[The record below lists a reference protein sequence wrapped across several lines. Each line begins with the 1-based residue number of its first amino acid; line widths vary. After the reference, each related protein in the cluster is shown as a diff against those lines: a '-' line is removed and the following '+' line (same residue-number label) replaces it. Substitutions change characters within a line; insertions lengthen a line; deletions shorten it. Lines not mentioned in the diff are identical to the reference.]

1 MATETRTR
9 LDIPIEGMDCA
20 SCAGR
25 IEKSLNNLEG
35 VEASVNFALKQ
46 ATVEYDVAR
55 TQTSELTT
63 AIKKV
68 GFTPRL
74 SEAGLDER
82 GDAHDHA
89 AHINADADALRT
101 RVIGS
106 ALLTIPVLAF
116 SMIPGLQ
123 FDYWQWISLALT
135 LVVVLWGGWP
145 IHRST
150 WVNLRHGAMT
160 MDTLVS
166 IGTLAALT
174 WSIYNLVFGGA
185 GEIGMNMSFEF
196 LPGRDED
203 GMHIYLEEAA
213 VITTLIMLGRYF
225 EARAT
230 ARAGLAIA
238 SLMRLGAKDAA
249 LLKADGSERRVP
261 VSEINPGDRFVVRP
275 GEKVA
280 TDGTVIEGASAVD
293 ASMIT
298 GESVPVEVH
307 PGDEVVGATINAG
320 GRLVVEAA
328 RVGEDTV
335 LAQIARLVNDAQ
347 SGKSKTQRLADRIS
361 AVFIPTVLV
370 IALGTLAFWLAYGD
384 STTFAISAA
393 VSVLIIACPCA
404 LGLATPTALMAGT
417 GRGAQLGILIKGPQV
432 LEHVRDIKAI
442 ALDKTGTLT
451 SGQMTVEQFAF
462 AAGSAEPRA
471 LGLLAAAEDGS
482 EHPIGRAVAEAART
496 QGAHALVAQ
505 SFMNHAGLGVEA
517 MIDGT
522 HVLVGRP
529 QLLADRGFDSTPELD
544 QALESAAA
552 RGNTAVAAGW
562 DGAVRAVAILS
573 DAPKENA
580 ARTVTELKARG
591 VEPVLLTGD
600 NEATAAHIAGDLGIE
615 RYIAG
620 VLPGDKSAEVA
631 RLQQTG
637 VQVAMVGD
645 GVNDAPALAQAD
657 LGISIGGGTDVAIE
671 ASDLTLVSGDPL
683 AIIDALRL
691 STDTMN
697 TIRQNLAW
705 AFAYNVAA
713 IPVAAAGLLNPMIAG
728 AAMALSDICVV
739 MNALRLRRF
748 KPLER

>member
-1 MATETRTR
+1 MNNETKTR
-9 LDIPIEGMDCA
+9 LDIPVDGMTCA

-25 IEKSLNNLEG
+25 VEKSLNELDG
-35 VEASVNFALKQ
+35 VDATVNFALKQ
-46 ATVEYDVAR
+46 ATVEYDSAH
-55 TQTSELTT
+55 TGTDELTG
-63 AIKKV
+63 AIEKV
-68 GFTPRL
+68 GYTPRL
-74 SEAGLDER
+74 HSD
-82 GDAHDHA
+82 DHA
-89 AHINADADALRT
+89 AHDHSAHLNADADELRT
-101 RVIGS
+101 RVVVSTI
-106 ALLTIPVLAF
+106 LTIPVLAF
-116 SMIPGLQ
+116 SMIGALQ
-123 FDYWQWISLALT
+123 FDYWQWVSLALT
-135 LVVVLWGGWP
+135 LVVVFWGGWP
-145 IHRST
+145 IHRAT
-150 WVNLRHGAMT
+150 WINLRHGALT

-166 IGTLAALT
+166 IGTLAALA

-185 GEIGMNMSFEF
+185 GEIGVNMSFEF
-196 LPGRDED
+196 LPGRED
-203 GMHIYLEEAA
+203 SSMHIYLEEAA

-230 ARAGLAIA
+230 AKAGLAIA

-249 LLKADGSERRVP
+249 LIDADGNERRVP
-261 VSEINPGDRFVVRP
+261 VSEITPGNRFVVRP
-275 GEKVA
+275 GEKIA
-280 TDGTVIEGASAVD
+280 TDGTVVEGASAVD

-298 GESVPVEVH
+298 GESLPVEVH
-307 PGDEVVGATINAG
+307 PGDEVVGATINVG
-320 GRLVVEAA
+320 GRIVVEAA

-347 SGKSKTQRLADRIS
+347 SGKSNTQRLADRIS
-361 AVFIPTVLV
+361 SVFIPAVLL
-370 IALGTLAFWLAYGD
+370 IALATLAFWLSMGD

-432 LEHVRDIKAI
+432 LEHVRDIKSI

-451 SGQMTVEQFAF
+451 SGRMTVERFAF
-462 AAGSAEPRA
+462 ADESERPRA

-482 EHPIGRAVAEAART
+482 EHPIGRAIAESARKQGAEA
-496 QGAHALVAQ
+496 LKAQ
-505 SFMNHAGLGVEA
+505 SFMSHAGLGVEA

-529 QLLADRGFDSTPELD
+529 TLLAERAFASTPELD
-544 QALESAAA
+544 EAFEAAAA
-552 RGNTAVAAGW
+552 RGDTVVAAGW
-562 DGAVRAVAILS
+562 DGAVRAIAILS
-573 DAPKENA
+573 DAPKANA
-580 ARTVTELKARG
+580 ARTVTELKSRG

-600 NEATAAHIAGDLGIE
+600 NEATAANVAKDLGIG

-631 RLQQTG
+631 RLQSSG
-637 VQVAMVGD
+637 LQVAMVGD

-657 LGISIGGGTDVAIE
+657 LGISIGSGTDVAIE

-683 AIIDALRL
+683 AIVDALRL
-691 STDTMN
+691 STGTMN

-739 MNALRLRRF
+739 GNALRLRRF
-748 KPLER
+748 KPLPR

>member
-1 MATETRTR
+1 V
-9 LDIPIEGMDCA
+9 D
-20 SCAGR
+20 
-25 IEKSLNNLEG
+25 
-35 VEASVNFALKQ
+35 ASVNFALKQ
-46 ATVEYDVAR
+46 ATVEYDGS
-55 TQTSELTT
+55 QTPTSDLTS

-74 SEAGLDER
+74 RDQD
-82 GDAHDHA
+82 DAAHGAVHDHT

-106 ALLTIPVLAF
+106 ALLTIPVLAM
-116 SMIPGLQ
+116 SMIPALQ

-135 LVVVLWGGWP
+135 LVVVFWGGWP

-150 WVNLRHGAMT
+150 WINLRHGAMT

-166 IGTLAALT
+166 VGTLTALS

-185 GEIGMNMSFEF
+185 GAIGVEMSFEF
-196 LPGRDED
+196 LPDRSESS
-203 GMHIYLEEAA
+203 MHIYLEEAA

-230 ARAGLAIA
+230 ARAGMAIA

-249 LLKADGSERRVP
+249 LIDADGNERRVA
-261 VSEINPGDRFVVRP
+261 VTELAPGDRFVVRP
-275 GEKVA
+275 GEKIA
-280 TDGTVIEGASAVD
+280 TDGQVVEGTSAVD

-298 GESVPVEVH
+298 GESLPVEVG
-307 PGDEVVGATINAG
+307 PGDDVVGATINAG

-347 SGKSKTQRLADRIS
+347 SGKSNTQRLADRIS
-361 AVFIPTVLV
+361 AVFIPAVFA
-370 IALGTLAFWLAYGD
+370 IALATLAFWLITGD

-417 GRGAQLGILIKGPQV
+417 GRGAQLGLLIKGPQV
-432 LEHVRDIKAI
+432 LENVRKIETI

-451 SGQMTVEQFAF
+451 SGQMTVESFVVAPGE
-462 AAGSAEPRA
+462 AREHA

-482 EHPIGRAVAEAART
+482 EHPIGRAIAVAARES
-496 QGAHALVAQ
+496 GANALTAQ
-505 SFMNHAGLGVEA
+505 AFMSHAGIGVEA
-517 MIDGT
+517 MVDGT
-522 HVLVGRP
+522 LVAIGRP
-529 QLLADRGFDSTPELD
+529 DLLSEQRLD
-544 QALESAAA
+544 ASLEAAISAAGSS
-552 RGNTAVAAGW
+552 GNTAVAASW
-562 DGAVRAVAILS
+562 DGEIRAVAILS
-573 DAPKENA
+573 DAPKPNA
-580 ARTVTELKARG
+580 ARAVKELKARG
-591 VEPVLLTGD
+591 VEPVLITGD
-600 NEATAAHIAGDLGIE
+600 SEETAAQIAADLGIE
-615 RYIAG
+615 RHIAG
-620 VLPGDKSAEVA
+620 VLPEGKAKEIQ
-631 RLQQTG
+631 RLQTSG
-637 VQVAMVGD
+637 RQVAMVGD

-683 AIIDALRL
+683 AIVDALRL
-691 STDTMN
+691 SNDTLH
-697 TIRQNLAW
+697 TIRQNLGW
-705 AFAYNVAA
+705 AFVYNVAA
-713 IPVAAAGLLNPMIAG
+713 IPIAAAGLLNPMIAG

-739 MNALRLRRF
+739 LNALRLRRF

>member
-1 MATETRTR
+1 V
-9 LDIPIEGMDCA
+9 DGMTCA

-25 IEKSLNNLEG
+25 VEKSLNGLEG
-35 VEASVNFALKQ
+35 VEASVNFAMKQ
-46 ATVEYDVAR
+46 ATVEYDAAR
-55 TQTSELTT
+55 TETVQLTD

-68 GFTPRL
+68 GYSPRL
-74 SEAGLDER
+74 ASEEQVGHA
-82 GDAHDHA
+82 AHDHS
-89 AHINADADALRT
+89 AHINADAAALRT

-116 SMIPGLQ
+116 SMIGALQ

-135 LVVVLWGGWP
+135 LVVVFWGGWP
-145 IHRST
+145 IHRAT
-150 WVNLRHGAMT
+150 WVNLRHRALT

-166 IGTLAALT
+166 VGTLTALS

-185 GEIGMNMSFEF
+185 GEIGVEMSFQF
-196 LPGRDED
+196 LPGRDESA
-203 GMHIYLEEAA
+203 MHIYLEEAA

-230 ARAGLAIA
+230 ARAGMAIA

-249 LLKADGSERRVP
+249 VIDADGTERRVP
-261 VSEINPGDRFVVRP
+261 VSQLVAGDRFVVRP
-275 GEKVA
+275 GEKIA
-280 TDGTVIEGASAVD
+280 TDGQIIEGSSAVD

-298 GESVPVEVH
+298 GESVPVEVG
-307 PGDEVVGATINAG
+307 PGDDVVGATINSG

-347 SGKSKTQRLADRIS
+347 SGKSNTQRLADRIS
-361 AVFIPTVLV
+361 AVFIPVV
-370 IALGTLAFWLAYGD
+370 FAVAVATLSFWLIAGD

-417 GRGAQLGILIKGPQV
+417 GRGAQLGLLIKGPQV
-432 LEHVRDIKAI
+432 LENVRKIETI

-451 SGQMTVEQFAF
+451 TGEMTVERFVVAS
-462 AAGSAEPRA
+462 GEPRDRA

-482 EHPIGRAVAEAART
+482 EHPIGRAVAKAARSE
-496 QGAHALVAQ
+496 GASALVAQ
-505 SFMNHAGLGVEA
+505 GFMSHAGLGVEA
-517 MIDGT
+517 MVDGA
-522 HVLVGRP
+522 HVVVGRP
-529 QLLADRGFDSTPELD
+529 QMLADAKLAADRELTTAID
-544 QALESAAA
+544 QAGAS
-552 RGNTAVAAGW
+552 GNTAIAGGW
-562 DGAVRAVAILS
+562 NGAVRAVAILS
-573 DAPKENA
+573 DAPKKNA
-580 ARTVTELKARG
+580 ARAVDELKARG
-591 VEPVLLTGD
+591 VEPVLITGD
-600 NEATAAHIAGDLGIE
+600 NEQTAAHVARALGIE
-615 RYIAG
+615 RHIAG
-620 VLPGDKSAEVA
+620 VLPGEKAAEIT
-631 RLQQTG
+631 RLQDG
-637 VQVAMVGD
+637 GRQVAMVGD

-683 AIIDALRL
+683 AIVDALRL
-691 STDTMN
+691 SDDTLH
-697 TIRQNLAW
+697 TIRQNLGW
-705 AFAYNVAA
+705 AFVYNVAA
-713 IPVAAAGLLNPMIAG
+713 IPIAAAGLLNPMIAG

-748 KPLER
+748 KPLAR

>member
-1 MATETRTR
+1 MT
-9 LDIPIEGMDCA
+9 CA

-25 IEKSLNNLEG
+25 VEKSLNDLEG
-35 VEASVNFALKQ
+35 VDASVNFALKQ
-46 ATVEYDVAR
+46 ATVEYDAA
-55 TQTSELTT
+55 QTETTELTA
-63 AIKKV
+63 AIEKT
-68 GFTPRL
+68 GYTPRL
-74 SEAGLDER
+74 PDAGHEIHDP
-82 GDAHDHA
+82 HDHS
-89 AHINADADALRT
+89 AHINADADALRA

-106 ALLTIPVLAF
+106 AILTIPVLAF

-135 LVVVLWGGWP
+135 LVVVFWGGWP
-145 IHRST
+145 IHRAT
-150 WVNLRHGAMT
+150 WVNLRHGALT

-185 GEIGMNMSFEF
+185 GMIGMTMTFEF
-196 LPGRDED
+196 LPGRDE
-203 GMHIYLEEAA
+203 GGTHIYLEEAA
-213 VITTLIMLGRYF
+213 VITTLIMLGRFF

-230 ARAGLAIA
+230 AKAGLAIA

-249 LLKADGSERRVP
+249 ILDAGGSERRVP
-261 VSEINPGDRFVVRP
+261 VSEVAPGDRFVVRP
-275 GEKVA
+275 GEKIA

-347 SGKSKTQRLADRIS
+347 SGKSNTQRLADRIS

-370 IALGTLAFWLAYGD
+370 IALGTLSFWLLVGD
-384 STTFAISAA
+384 STTFAVSAA

-432 LEHVRDIKAI
+432 LEHVRDIKSI

-451 SGQMTVEQFAF
+451 SGQMTVEHFTFAEE
-462 AAGSAEPRA
+462 SEKSRA

-482 EHPIGRAVAEAART
+482 EHPIGRAIASSARE
-496 QGAHALVAQ
+496 QGGDALSAQ
-505 SFMNHAGLGVEA
+505 SFMSLAGLGVEA
-517 MIDGT
+517 MVDGT

-529 QLLADRGFDSTPELD
+529 QLLADRGLSSTAELD
-544 QALESAAA
+544 EAFTQAAG
-552 RGNTAVAAGW
+552 RGDTAVAAGW
-562 DGAVRAVAILS
+562 DGEVRAVAILS
-573 DAPKENA
+573 DAPKPNA
-580 ARTVTELKARG
+580 ARAVAELKSRG

-600 NEATAAHIAGDLGIE
+600 NEVTAAKIAKDLGIE
-615 RYIAG
+615 RHIGG

-631 RLQQTG
+631 RLQGTG
-637 VQVAMVGD
+637 LQVAMVGD

-683 AIIDALRL
+683 SIVDALRL
-691 STDTMN
+691 STGTMN

-705 AFAYNVAA
+705 AFVYNVAA

-739 MNALRLRRF
+739 LNALRLRRF
-748 KPLER
+748 KPLDR